1 MDFNIGDR
9 VIHKAYGS
17 GEILQLD
24 EKHVEGKTQTFYIVQ
39 TSNLTLWVPVEVE
52 DESVPSLRYVTPP
65 EQFKALF
72 RILGGKAQELPED
85 RMERKLLLQERLKD
99 GSLDAICR
107 VVRDLH
113 ELNKIKKLNDYD
125 TSIMERARGFLVDE
139 WAIAF
144 AIPSQQ
150 AEKELQGM
158 LEQQAR

>member
-72 RILGGKAQELPED
+72 KILGGKAQELPED
-85 RMERKLLLQERLKD
+85 RMERKALLQERLKD
-99 GSLDAICR
+99 GSLALICR

-113 ELNKIKKLNDYD
+113 ELSKAKKLNDHD
-125 TSIMERARGFLVDE
+125 TSTMERARGFLLDE

-144 AIPSQQ
+144 AIPLQQ
-150 AEKELQGM
+150 AEKELQDL
-158 LEQQAR
+158 LER